1 METDN
6 KPMLSVDTEGN
17 VLKCAKGAE
26 VSACGY
32 TGGALCAKCGA
43 KPVMMKMVPL
53 DETSESKGMK
63 PMMENE
69 EMAEPVGQAAGEVAV
84 PKSMSRDEKQY
95 LKMYGITKYKEKYG
109 KNPYLASMSPEEMK
123 SMMENTSQ
131 NANMEEEQEMA
142 AGKSKKGMHG
152 DMPMDEEDE
161 EKMYGMMMPKK
172 KKGMHGDMPMDE
184 EDDMTEEEKA
194 VMSEIDRRRK
204 ARGLMNTMNSMTSE
218 KGMHEGEM
226 PEDEEEDEEEEE
238 LTEEEK
244 MLLDAVGKRRKA
256 RGMAAAAGAVSEKSS
271 IDMLLAEA
279 REHRIQSMGLKWD
292 DLGDDGYICS
302 IERKSHSGGQSVCD
316 DCEGGCLAEKGLPGL
331 LHVEGLAEQE
341 FKGIVIDS
349 GYSAE
354 ADMFVVDVQV
364 KDGSVRE
371 VYIDGTTAEIVGFHK
386 LDDNIFEQK
395 SAVDE
400 LMVISFV
407 EAAEIAIKSIDG
419 TVIAVEPDV
428 FEGIDSYAVE
438 IDGFD
443 GKSYD
448 VFVGLDGEVLGYD
461 RYEPEEAEDI
471 EAEAAEIA
479 LKKAFSEDR
488 RMSMAKE
495 GMAMPDGSYPIESE
509 EDLKNAIQAYGRAKD
524 KEATRRHIMKRA
536 KDMGKESMIPSAWVV
551 GGGMSRKDD
560 SSLDAEFMRS
570 LIEFELLQ
578 SDEELS

>member
-1 METDN
+1 
-6 KPMLSVDTEGN
+6 
-17 VLKCAKGAE
+17 
-26 VSACGY
+26 
-32 TGGALCAKCGA
+32 
-43 KPVMMKMVPL
+43 
-53 DETSESKGMK
+53 
-63 PMMENE
+63 
-69 EMAEPVGQAAGEVAV
+69 
-84 PKSMSRDEKQY
+84 
-95 LKMYGITKYKEKYG
+95 
-109 KNPYLASMSPEEMK
+109 
-123 SMMENTSQ
+123 
-131 NANMEEEQEMA
+131 
-142 AGKSKKGMHG
+142 
-152 DMPMDEEDE
+152 MDEEDE

-172 KKGMHGDMPMDE
+172 KKGMLGDMPMDE

-194 VMSEIDRRRK
+194 VMSEIERRRK

-218 KGMHEGEM
+218 KGMNEGEM
-226 PEDEEEDEEEEE
+226 SEDEEEDEEEEE

-244 MLLDAVGKRRKA
+244 MLLNAVGKRRQA
-256 RGMAAAAGAVSEKSS
+256 RGMAGAATGMVSEKSS

-292 DLGDDGYICS
+292 DLGEDGYICS
-302 IERKSHSGGQSVCD
+302 IERKSHSGGQSVCA

-560 SSLDAEFMRS
+560 SSLDAEFMKS

>member
-69 EMAEPVGQAAGEVAV
+69 EMAEPVGQAAGEVVV
-84 PKSMSRDEKQY
+84 PESMSRDEKQY
-95 LKMYGITKYKEKYG
+95 LKTYGIIKYKEKYG
-109 KNPYLASMSPEEMK
+109 KNPHLGSMSPEEMK

-131 NANMEEEQEMA
+131 NVDMEEEQEMTA
-142 AGKSKKGMHG
+142 DKSKKGM
-152 DMPMDEEDE
+152 
-161 EKMYGMMMPKK
+161 YGN
-172 KKGMHGDMPMDE
+172 MPMDE

-194 VMSEIDRRRK
+194 VMAEMGRRRK
-204 ARGLMNTMNSMTSE
+204 ARGMVNTMNSMTSE
-218 KGMHEGEM
+218 KNMHGDMPTDEEDEEKMYGMNTM
-226 PEDEEEDEEEEE
+226 PKKKKGMGMGVPMMEDEEEDEDD
-238 LTEEEK
+238 LTDEEK
-244 MLLDAVGKRRKA
+244 ALIAQINKRRQA
-256 RGMAAAAGAVSEKSS
+256 NGMAMPVMVSEKSS
-271 IDMLLAEA
+271 IDVLLAEA
-279 REHRIQSMGLKWD
+279 RDHRIESMGLKWD
-292 DLGDDGYICS
+292 DLGEDGYICS

-331 LHVEGLAEQE
+331 LHVEGIAEQE
-341 FKGIVIDS
+341 FKGLVIDS

-364 KDGSVRE
+364 KDGSIRE
-371 VYIDGTTAEIVGFHK
+371 VFIDGTTAEIVGFHK

-438 IDGFD
+438 IDGID

-488 RMSMAKE
+488 RMTMAKE
-495 GMAMPDGSYPIESE
+495 GTAMPDGSYPIASE
-509 EDLKNAIQAYGRAKD
+509 DDLKNAIQAYGRAKD
-524 KEATRRHIMKRA
+524 KEATKRHIMKRA

-560 SSLDAEFMRS
+560 SSLDAEFMKS
-570 LIEFELLQ
+570 LVEFELLQ

>member
-69 EMAEPVGQAAGEVAV
+69 EMTGPVGQAAGEVVV
-84 PKSMSRDEKQY
+84 PESMSRDEKQY
-95 LKMYGITKYKEKYG
+95 LKTYGIIKYKEKYG
-109 KNPYLASMSPEEMK
+109 KNPHLGSMSPEEMK

-131 NANMEEEQEMA
+131 NVDMEEEQEMTA
-142 AGKSKKGMHG
+142 DKSKKGM
-152 DMPMDEEDE
+152 
-161 EKMYGMMMPKK
+161 YGN
-172 KKGMHGDMPMDE
+172 MPMDE

-194 VMSEIDRRRK
+194 VMAEMGRRRK
-204 ARGLMNTMNSMTSE
+204 ARGMVNTMNSMTSE
-218 KGMHEGEM
+218 NNMHGDM
-226 PEDEEEDEEEEE
+226 PTDEEDEEKMYGMNTMPKKKKGMGMGVPMMEDEEEEE
-238 LTEEEK
+238 DDLTDEEK
-244 MLLDAVGKRRKA
+244 ALIAQINKRRQA
-256 RGMAAAAGAVSEKSS
+256 NGMAMPVMVSEKSS
-271 IDMLLAEA
+271 IDVLLAEA
-279 REHRIQSMGLKWD
+279 RDHRIESMGLKWD
-292 DLGDDGYICS
+292 DLGEDGYICS

-331 LHVEGLAEQE
+331 LHVEGIAEQE
-341 FKGIVIDS
+341 FKGLVIDS

-364 KDGSVRE
+364 KDGSIRE
-371 VYIDGTTAEIVGFHK
+371 VFIDGTTAEIVGFHK

-438 IDGFD
+438 IDGID

-488 RMSMAKE
+488 RMTMAKE
-495 GMAMPDGSYPIESE
+495 GTAMPDGSYPIASE
-509 EDLKNAIQAYGRAKD
+509 DDLKNAIQAYGRAKD
-524 KEATRRHIMKRA
+524 KEATKRHIMKRA

-560 SSLDAEFMRS
+560 SSLDAEFMKS
-570 LIEFELLQ
+570 LVEFELLQ